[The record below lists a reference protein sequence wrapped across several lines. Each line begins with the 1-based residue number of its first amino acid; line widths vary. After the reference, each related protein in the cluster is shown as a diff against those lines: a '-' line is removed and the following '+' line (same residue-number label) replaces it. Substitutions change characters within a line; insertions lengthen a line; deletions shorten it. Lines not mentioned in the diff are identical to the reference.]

1 MQRSAMIHHEG
12 TKGTKGTKGRALWV
26 SQAVIGAAIEVHRE
40 LGPGLLESVY
50 EVALCRE
57 LWIRQ
62 IRVDRQVPVSVTYKG
77 AVLESQIRIDLLVE
91 STVVVEVK
99 AVEKLAPIHRAQLL
113 TYLKLTGHTVGLLL
127 NFNVELLRQGMRR
140 VLNG

>member
-1 MQRSAMIHHEG
+1 MIHHEG
-12 TKGTKGTKGRALWV
+12 TKDTKDTKEKALGV
-26 SQAVIGAAIEVHRE
+26 SQLVLGAAIEVHRV

-50 EVALCRE
+50 EAALCRE

-62 IRVDRQVPVSVTYKG
+62 LRVDRHVPICITYKG
-77 AVLESQIRIDLLVE
+77 VELDGQVRCDLLVE
-91 STVVVEVK
+91 SVVIVEVK
-99 AVEKLAPIHRAQLL
+99 SAEKLTPIHRAQLL

-140 VLNG
+140 ILNG

>member
-1 MQRSAMIHHEG
+1 MIHHEG
-12 TKGTKGTKGRALWV
+12 TKDTKEKALGV
-26 SQAVIGAAIEVHRE
+26 SQLVRGAAIEVHRV

-50 EVALCRE
+50 EAALCRE

-62 IRVDRQVPVSVTYKG
+62 LRVDRQVPTCITYKG
-77 AVLESQIRIDLLVE
+77 AQLDSQVRIDLMVE
-91 STVVVEVK
+91 SAVIVEVK
-99 AVEKLAPIHRAQLL
+99 SAEKLTPIHRAQLL

-140 VLNG
+140 ILNG